1 MSDSLLDML
10 FDDPS
15 DKRVSFDVAVTE
27 EVTAASAINQQAVKA
42 DIPKEIVEQAIEML
56 TNNGYSRVDAEYE
69 VTKIIRSGAG
79 SDKLFSLVEK
89 IATPKKGKAQQSQP
103 ADVNNAV
110 LNAKFDYVD
119 DIELKARYYFTVFEP
134 TGRNMKVDYQE
145 LASVPEFKDL
155 TNSELVFVWWVANRT
170 SPVFNLPERKKV
182 YVAYKKAFGKVKND
196 TLQQYLSGIFPAKIA
211 LALEKMKTY
220 IPSVRLEAKL
230 MAEKTWEDY
239 RKILSTNID
248 SITDADAKSK
258 HLNMIQ
264 KVRAD
269 MPNILRDIEMGYG
282 VTIKEISDED
292 SKFKDIDILLSQEEE
307 EYNL

>member
-1 MSDSLLDML
+1 MSDNSF
-10 FDDPS
+10 FDFLKDDS
-15 DKRVSFDVAVTE
+15 ES
-27 EVTAASAINQQAVKA
+27 NQQIHVDIAEEIAVPTAMDKQAIKA
-42 DIPKEIVEQAIEML
+42 DISKEITEQAIEFL
-56 TNNGYSRVDAEYE
+56 TNNNYSRIDAEYE
-69 VTKIIRSGAG
+69 VTKLIRSGVG
-79 SDKLFSLVEK
+79 GDKLFSHIEKLVAK
-89 IATPKKGKAQQSQP
+89 SKPKQQSPPTQIN
-103 ADVNNAV
+103 NNAV
-110 LNAKFDYVD
+110 TDSKFDYVD
-119 DIELKARYYFTVFEP
+119 DIELKSRYYFTVFEP

-145 LASVPEFKDL
+145 LASVTEFKDL
-155 TNSELVFVWWVANRT
+155 TNSELVFVWWVGNRT

-182 YVAYKKAFGKVKND
+182 YVGYKKAFGKAKND

-248 SITDADAKSK
+248 SIIDADAKTK

-307 EYNL
+307 DYNL